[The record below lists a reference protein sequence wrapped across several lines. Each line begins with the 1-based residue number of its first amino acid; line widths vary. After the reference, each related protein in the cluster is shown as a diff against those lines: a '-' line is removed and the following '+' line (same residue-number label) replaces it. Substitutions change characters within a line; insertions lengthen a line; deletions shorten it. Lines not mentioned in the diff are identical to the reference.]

1 MRRVRLTDR
10 YLKSLQNKKPE
21 QRRDHADAFL
31 PGFGVHQSESGALA
45 FYVGAR
51 WPTHPDSWTQ
61 RRVGKYPAMSL
72 EQAREKAKGWLTM
85 LDRGIDPRVQEIKE
99 RAAAQRAAVNSFAYI
114 AGEFLDRYASKLVHA
129 GKISTMVEKEFVRR
143 WGARSASD
151 IEPAEVAAAIRIIAK
166 RSEAQAH
173 ISLSH
178 LRRMYNWAI
187 ASGEFGLDRSPVERL
202 KPADLIGRKVSR
214 ERVLNDAELRA
225 VWEAASTEG
234 YPAGCIVQVLI
245 LTGQRLNE
253 IAGLSWTEIDLDRA
267 LISIPAERMKQSR
280 AHEIPLSDIALDIL
294 RGLPRFARGDFVF
307 TSTGGEK
314 PTIGFGRVKE
324 RLDKRSGVSEW
335 VLHDLRRTCRTHWS
349 ALPVQDVVRELAM
362 AHAQKGMHAVYDQHR
377 YLEEKREL
385 FRLWEMRLQRILHP
399 TPADVV
405 DLSKARS
412 AAG

>member
-1 MRRVRLTDR
+1 MRRIKLTDR

-31 PGFGVHQSESGALA
+31 PGFGVHQSEGGALA

-72 EQAREKAKGWLTM
+72 EQAREKAKGWLAM
-85 LDRGIDPRVQEIKE
+85 LDKGIDPRVQDIKE

-114 AGEFLDRYASKLVHA
+114 AGEFLDRYAAKLVHA
-129 GKISTMVEKEFVRR
+129 GKIRTMVEREFVRR

-151 IEPAEVAAAIRIIAK
+151 IEPAEVAAAIRQIAK

-214 ERVLNDAELRA
+214 ERVLQNEELRA
-225 VWEAASTEG
+225 VWEAACTEG
-234 YPAGCIVQVLI
+234 YPAGCIVQMLI

-253 IAGLSWTEIDLDRA
+253 IAGLSWREIDLDDA

-280 AHEIPLSDIALDIL
+280 AHEVPLSDMAMEIM
-294 RGLPRFARGDFVF
+294 RSLPRFARGEYAF
-307 TSTGGEK
+307 TTTSGEK
-314 PTIGFGRVKE
+314 PFVGFGRVKE
-324 RLDKRSGVSEW
+324 RLDKRSGVQGW
-335 VLHDLRRTCRTHWS
+335 VLHDLRRTARTHWS
-349 ALPVQDVVRELAM
+349 ALPVPDMVKELAM
-362 AHAQKGMHAVYDQHR
+362 AHARPGLHAVYDQFAYR
-377 YLEEKREL
+377 NEKREL
-385 FRLWEMRLQRILHP
+385 MRLWELRLQRVLHP
-399 TPADVV
+399 VVAGVV

-412 AAG
+412 AVG